1 MLLMVTPA
9 PLCHLSRSL
18 SFHSCINCFVQYF
31 GDPTLQCA
39 FYRSAHVQ
47 CSVGWV
53 KHSCSLQCKT
63 QFDQH
68 CNLKISPTV
77 LSTSWF
83 DQYGWS
89 VHLMFDQCGLS
100 VHLMFDQY
108 GWSVHCVRAQSNGN
122 YASQTEGIPMCSAE
136 EHALVIISEPCPL
149 ASGFNHNCDSDLA
162 LLCAIAQP
170 NQQYPLCF

>member
-9 PLCHLSRSL
+9 PLCHSSRSL

-39 FYRSAHVQ
+39 FYRIAHVQ

-83 DQYGWS
+83 DQCGWS
-89 VHLMFDQCGLS
+89 E
-100 VHLMFDQY
+100 HLMFDQY
-108 GWSVHCVRAQSNGN
+108 GWSVHCVRRQSNGN
-122 YASQTEGIPMCSAE
+122 YASQTKGIPMCFADTSKSMLWSLSVNPVHLLLGLTTIAIQT
-136 EHALVIISEPCPL
+136 LQLLSQTNNISCVFRCL
-149 ASGFNHNCDSDLA
+149 N
-162 LLCAIAQP
+162 I
-170 NQQYPLCF
+170 